1 MVVLPVELWL
11 HIVDF
16 LSPEALKELLGVNSF
31 FYNIAMNLRYKRVEL
46 QTLNTKTSKYLTR
59 LSDPHVS
66 KRVVQL
72 TVSPDFRNYGR
83 VKSPSMLDIVGHAV
97 QYALGRTPPKPEAQA
112 TKTLIDV
119 LPGLTSVHNYTIDC
133 HSWGTHSSPEL
144 HTFLGAAW
152 NAFGHNIRKLSLR
165 GHASAFKTIIDST
178 SALPLVTEL
187 FLELIDNPLQFDPMD
202 PETLLQVIA
211 PFVNGLASQLQVWT
225 LWSWGTIDLSHFF
238 MALGLFPRLKKFN
251 LQTSF
256 PKTFRLDPS
265 GLTRFL
271 ASHASDLEHLVLRL
285 NTTPLA
291 FSTTSEQPLSDWMN
305 KVFSSAA
312 QWRFSNL
319 RELHMYPTV
328 LPGGF
333 SALTSCI
340 GQSAGTLQGLVVR
353 DRYLSPEEVILVI
366 DALPPHL
373 KSLRLNIRVLNIEI
387 FDHAAKMLGGL
398 KSLSLYIGSI
408 APTFA
413 SDIERRLYSSWHL
426 HHIGIWHAGSYL
438 DSHLMC
444 TISRSIPSVR
454 HFWGNKNDIED
465 FGLR

>member
-1 MVVLPVELWL
+1 
-11 HIVDF
+11 
-16 LSPEALKELLGVNSF
+16 
-31 FYNIAMNLRYKRVEL
+31 
-46 QTLNTKTSKYLTR
+46 
-59 LSDPHVS
+59 
-66 KRVVQL
+66 
-72 TVSPDFRNYGR
+72 
-83 VKSPSMLDIVGHAV
+83 
-97 QYALGRTPPKPEAQA
+97 
-112 TKTLIDV
+112 
-119 LPGLTSVHNYTIDC
+119 
-133 HSWGTHSSPEL
+133 
-144 HTFLGAAW
+144 
-152 NAFGHNIRKLSLR
+152 
-165 GHASAFKTIIDST
+165 
-178 SALPLVTEL
+178 
-187 FLELIDNPLQFDPMD
+187 
-202 PETLLQVIA
+202 
-211 PFVNGLASQLQVWT
+211 
-225 LWSWGTIDLSHFF
+225 

-256 PKTFRLDPS
+256 PKTFTLDPS

-271 ASHASDLEHLVLRL
+271 ASHASDLEHLVSRL

-312 QWRFSNL
+312 PWRFSNL

-328 LPGGF
+328 LAGGF

-366 DALPPHL
+366 DTLPPHL
-373 KSLRLNIRVLNIEI
+373 KSLRLNIRVLNVET

-413 SDIERRLYSSWHL
+413 SDIEKRLYSNWHL
-426 HHIGIWHAGSYL
+426 HHIGIWHAGS
-438 DSHLMC
+438 D
-444 TISRSIPSVR
+444 
-454 HFWGNKNDIED
+454 FWGNKNDVED